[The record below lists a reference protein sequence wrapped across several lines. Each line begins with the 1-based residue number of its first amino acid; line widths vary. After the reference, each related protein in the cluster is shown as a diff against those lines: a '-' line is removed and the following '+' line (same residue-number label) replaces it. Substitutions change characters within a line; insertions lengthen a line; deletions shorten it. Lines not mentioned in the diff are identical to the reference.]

1 MCGISFRCVS
11 FTMRNVIFVLSW
23 NITRLYRFCLMYQKL
38 MKVSVCENLIFA
50 MRKFHT
56 IQKEL
61 KFIYIFG
68 DVSINQR
75 WNQYEVE
82 MSKQYNIDL
91 EFFDTKFIF
100 YAYYSKGGVDISKP
114 RMKLRFQSGFEV
126 RRGSRIRRKKAW
138 TFHLYPRTFSSD

>member
-1 MCGISFRCVS
+1 MCGVSFRCVS

-50 MRKFHT
+50 MHKFHT

-91 EFFDTKFIF
+91 EFFWYKIYFLC
-100 YAYYSKGGVDISKP
+100 V
-114 RMKLRFQSGFEV
+114 LFE
-126 RRGSRIRRKKAW
+126 RRRWHFKTTDEIKVSEWFRSSSRK
-138 TFHLYPRTFSSD
+138 